1 LDTNVGLGRRTRLG
15 HYTLAP
21 LVGLFALATPLVGQ
35 AKQGPFYHVNYYQ
48 VRPGDEKAHD
58 SALVNV
64 LTPLFNEMVKRK
76 AMVSY
81 LLLTKTA
88 GSGEYTNLTIVEV
101 ASPSSEGGFQRNL
114 EAASQAVFRKS
125 WSDATARLNEL
136 RRLVHTEAI
145 HGGWSTALTAALTAV
160 PSNVPHVSGALRGV
174 SSPFLRFRPPLG
186 FGPCGARPDY
196 GSRGW
201 GLDFS
206 SVDRAL
212 ALAVFEDATARHL
225 QVTPP

>member
-1 LDTNVGLGRRTRLG
+1 MSSDTNMGLGRRTRLA
-15 HYTLAP
+15 YCTLAP
-21 LVGLFALATPLVGQ
+21 LVGLFTLATPLVGQ
-35 AKQGPFYHVNYYQ
+35 AKPGPFYHFNYYE

-81 LLLTKTA
+81 LLLAKTA

-114 EAASQAVFRKS
+114 EAASQALFRMS

-136 RRLVHTEAI
+136 RRLVHTELYTVA
-145 HGGWSTALTAALTAV
+145 GQQ
-160 PSNVPHVSGALRGV
+160 
-174 SSPFLRFRPPLG
+174 RP
-186 FGPCGARPDY
+186 
-196 GSRGW
+196 
-201 GLDFS
+201 
-206 SVDRAL
+206 
-212 ALAVFEDATARHL
+212 
-225 QVTPP
+225 

>member
-1 LDTNVGLGRRTRLG
+1 MSSDTNMGLGRRTRLA
-15 HYTLAP
+15 YCTLAP
-21 LVGLFALATPLVGQ
+21 LAGLFALATPLVGQ
-35 AKQGPFYHVNYYQ
+35 AKTGPFYHVNYYE

-64 LTPLFNEMVKRK
+64 LTPVFNEMVKRK

-88 GSGEYTNLTIVEV
+88 GSGEYTNLTVVEV

-136 RRLVHTEAI
+136 RRLVHTELYTVA
-145 HGGWSTALTAALTAV
+145 GQQ
-160 PSNVPHVSGALRGV
+160 
-174 SSPFLRFRPPLG
+174 RP
-186 FGPCGARPDY
+186 
-196 GSRGW
+196 
-201 GLDFS
+201 
-206 SVDRAL
+206 
-212 ALAVFEDATARHL
+212 
-225 QVTPP
+225 